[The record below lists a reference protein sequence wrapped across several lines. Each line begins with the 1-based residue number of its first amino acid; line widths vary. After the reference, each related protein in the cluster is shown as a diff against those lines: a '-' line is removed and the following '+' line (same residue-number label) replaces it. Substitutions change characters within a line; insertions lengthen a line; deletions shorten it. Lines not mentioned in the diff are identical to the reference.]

1 MIALAVLPRTRRSA
15 LVRGTAFP
23 TPVWRKGE
31 RSKLSTVSVWA
42 GQCPSLPRSRGDAI
56 EGSWPSGGR
65 TSAGHCHQ
73 EWPGTGLR
81 LCTCVPLCPT
91 VSPSVSLPVSTCVP
105 PCPAL
110 SPRPCPAQPRLSPGI
125 AAPGGPDGAVLAEN
139 HNCQPQEIRVIMGL
153 DNKTLLPCRGK
164 APNLEISRGMKLKK
178 S

>member
-1 MIALAVLPRTRRSA
+1 MIALAVLLRTRRSA
-15 LVRGTAFP
+15 LVQGTAFP

-81 LCTCVPLCPT
+81 LCTCVPLCPP
-91 VSPSVSLPVSTCVP
+91 VSPHVLLCPPV
-105 PCPAL
+105 
-110 SPRPCPAQPRLSPGI
+110 PAQCSPGSAPGSRLQ
-125 AAPGGPDGAVLAEN
+125 AAPTEPCWQKTTIAS
-139 HNCQPQEIRVIMGL
+139 HRKSGL
-153 DNKTLLPCRGK
+153 LWV
-164 APNLEISRGMKLKK
+164 
-178 S
+178 